1 MPVDCVNWRDLTYF
15 CTKCRKTGSLK
26 NIADPID
33 FPEDDMKSTEKAI
46 DTAGRL
52 KPVYS
57 RNFPYQDMWWKLK
70 EYLTEHVR
78 GEEVSLNKDFEETFR
93 HVLAEMAMLETQ
105 YLQ

>member
-1 MPVDCVNWRDLTYF
+1 MKRESTTDKLVYYPYPRDPH
-15 CTKCRKTGSLK
+15 
-26 NIADPID
+26 N
-33 FPEDDMKSTEKAI
+33 E
-46 DTAGRL
+46 
-52 KPVYS
+52 
-57 RNFPYQDMWWKLK
+57 MWWKLK